1 MGNNLLARLAI
12 AAVFIP
18 LIFVLTLLGNI
29 PFLVFVELLVIL
41 GLFEFCGIVEL
52 KETSIP
58 RLPLILIGVAFPIFA
73 YLWGET
79 KLLPLIVL
87 SSTVIALFVVLTG
100 NVKQGLLRVSSFVL
114 GILYIP
120 LGLSFVVL
128 MRQLP
133 SWSGQDYK
141 IGGLWVIFVL
151 LSIWSCDTFAYFVGI
166 AIGKHPLSFQISP
179 KKTWEGAIAGFLGAI
194 LAAPFCY
201 FVFFKEV
208 SLVHLLIISVI
219 IGIFGQ
225 IGDLLESLLKRDADV
240 KDASK
245 LIPGH
250 GGVLDRFDSLLF
262 VSPLIYFYLKLV
274 VYG

>member
-1 MGNNLLARLAI
+1 MENNLLARLAI

-18 LIFVLTLLGNI
+18 IIFVLVLIGNI
-29 PFLVFVELLVIL
+29 PFLVFIELLVVL
-41 GLFEFCGIVEL
+41 GLLEFCGMVDL

-58 RLPLILIGVAFPIFA
+58 RSPFILIGIAFPIFA

-79 KLLPLIVL
+79 RLLPLIIF
-87 SSTVIALFVVLTG
+87 SSTVIALFVVLIG
-100 NVKQGLLRVSSFVL
+100 NVKDGLLRVSSFVF
-114 GILYIP
+114 GTIYIP
-120 LGLSFVVL
+120 LSLSFVVL

-133 SWSGQDYK
+133 FWSGQDYK
-141 IGGLWVIFVL
+141 IGALWIIFVL
-151 LSIWSCDTFAYFVGI
+151 VSIWSCDTFAYFVGI
-166 AIGKHPLSFQISP
+166 AIGKHPLSLQISP
-179 KKTWEGAIAGFLGAI
+179 KKTWEGAIAGFLGAV
-194 LAAPFCY
+194 LAAPFY
-201 FVFFKEV
+201 HFVFFREAP
-208 SLVHLLIISVI
+208 LFHLLIISVI

-225 IGDLLESLLKRDADV
+225 IGDLLESLFKRDADV